1 MTKYIK
7 PFFTANP
14 ELERMKPTA
23 DIERLMMHLNPEL
36 NNIKTYN
43 NQIINYNTNKVRQ
56 CFLLHKGSVSLYRMV
71 DGMVL
76 NTESAP
82 YVFGMSTQLTH
93 ADYLY
98 IRVHDAAEISML
110 SIDRANEIIEEHNLW
125 KNLAY
130 LLIYTA
136 TRVYDHCTKISALTS
151 YDVIRYQIYELMS
164 ETESVRRSVTIV
176 KYVQDR
182 TFLSRSGIM
191 KILAELKKGDYIVTD
206 KGMLVHIN
214 HIPLKY

>member
-1 MTKYIK
+1 MTEYLK
-7 PFFTANP
+7 PFFTENI
-14 ELERMKPTA
+14 ELEKLKPVA
-23 DIERLMMHLNPEL
+23 DIERLMRHLNL
-36 NNIKTYN
+36 GVNKIQTNN
-43 NQIINYNTNKVRQ
+43 NQRINYIEEDIRY
-56 CFLLHKGSVSLYRMV
+56 CFLLHSGSVSLHRKV

-98 IRVHDAAEISML
+98 IRIHNAAEVSML
-110 SIDRANEIIEEHNLW
+110 PVQRANEIIAEHNLW
-125 KNLAY
+125 KSLAH

-151 YDVIRYQIYELMS
+151 YEVIRYQIYELMG
-164 ETESVRRSVTIV
+164 ETEAVRRSVTIAR
-176 KYVQDR
+176 YVQGR
-182 TFLSRSGIM
+182 TFLSRSSIM
-191 KILAELKKGDYIVTD
+191 KILADLKKGGYIITD
-206 KGMLVHIN
+206 RGMLVSIN